1 MKSKLFLLLVILS
14 QFSYSQILRK
24 IENKAFGVGE
34 KLDYEVKYGFVKAG
48 FATWEIPQIVKI
60 NGFDTYQVVFTVRSH
75 PSFDWIYKVRDR
87 YETYLD
93 IHGIFPWK
101 FVQQLREGSYKK
113 DYWIEFD
120 HINKKAKTP
129 KGEFD
134 APQFVN
140 DIVSAFFYVRTLD
153 FSNLKKGDIIQLTN
167 FYNTKVYPLDVIY
180 HGKEIVELDMGK
192 FNCVKVEPI
201 IREGGLFKTSG
212 KIFIWLTDDKIRVP
226 VKVQTQ
232 IIIGSINANLINYKG
247 LQGSLNYSK

>member
-1 MKSKLFLLLVILS
+1 MQYPL
-14 QFSYSQILRK
+14 
-24 IENKAFGVGE
+24 E
-34 KLDYEVKYGFVKAG
+34 
-48 FATWEIPQIVKI
+48 
-60 NGFDTYQVVFTVRSH
+60 
-75 PSFDWIYKVRDR
+75 
-87 YETYLD
+87 
-93 IHGIFPWK
+93 
-101 FVQQLREGSYKK
+101 
-113 DYWIEFD
+113 
-120 HINKKAKTP
+120 
-129 KGEFD
+129 
-134 APQFVN
+134 
-140 DIVSAFFYVRTLD
+140 RTLD